1 MHVGLDGDGGGEEEE
16 ALEEVVPGGERV
28 QPGQDLRK
36 QNENEKLLGGEKK
49 DKKQSV

>member
-1 MHVGLDGDGGGEEEE
+1 MHVGLYGDGGGEEEE